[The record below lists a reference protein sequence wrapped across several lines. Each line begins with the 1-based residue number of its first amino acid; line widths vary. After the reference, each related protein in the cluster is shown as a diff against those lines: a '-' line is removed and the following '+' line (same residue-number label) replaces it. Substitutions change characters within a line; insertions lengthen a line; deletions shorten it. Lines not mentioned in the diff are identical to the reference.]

1 MTDRTEFLKKRL
13 NTAQAAMEAV
23 LDQVGDRWDEQVY
36 SDGPA
41 WTARQLLIHMAEAE
55 HGLFGQMRSIVE
67 TGESTVPDD
76 FDVDRY
82 NKRSVEKRA
91 EMTVAEAR
99 ESLERDRAA
108 MLLWLD
114 TLTDADLEKTGRH
127 PVIGVIPIDMY
138 VRVIARHQKD
148 HTADIARALGL
159 NAKTDSER
167 P

>member
-13 NTAQAAMEAV
+13 NTAQAAMDTV

-82 NKRSVEKRA
+82 NRRSVEKRA

-108 MLLWLD
+108 MLAWLD

>member
-1 MTDRTEFLKKRL
+1 MTDRTAFLKKRL
-13 NTAQAAMEAV
+13 NAAQAAMDTV

-36 SDGPA
+36 NDGPA

-108 MLLWLD
+108 MLAWLD